1 MNDKA
6 AEQPIAGVRP
16 ELHEI
21 ETWVFDLDNTLYPA
35 TSTVYPEV
43 ESRMNEFIMAELKL
57 ELAAAIALRKRF
69 FEAHGTTLRGLMND
83 YGLPPRPFL
92 DYVHEL
98 DLSSL
103 VRDEA
108 LGAAIAALPGR
119 KLIFTNAT
127 QRHAERVLAQL
138 GLARHFSGIHDI
150 EACAFVPKPDPSG
163 YRELLTRHGIAPD
176 RAAMIEDIARNLVP
190 AAALGM
196 TTVWVKGGPH
206 ADATDEANAHIHHV
220 VDDLAAF
227 LRGALPPLIREAG

>member
-1 MNDKA
+1 MSPKTKRRA
-6 AEQPIAGVRP
+6 
-16 ELHEI
+16 LHEI

-35 TSTVYPEV
+35 SSTVYPEV
-43 ESRMNEFIMAELKL
+43 EARMNEFIMAELKL
-57 ELAAAIALRKRF
+57 ERAAAIALRKRF

-83 YGLPPRPFL
+83 YGMAPRPFL

-103 VRDEA
+103 ARDEA

-119 KLIFTNAT
+119 KIIFTNAT

-138 GLARHFSGIHDI
+138 GLARHFCGIHDI

-163 YRELLTRHGIAPD
+163 YRELLARHGVAAE
-176 RAAMIEDIARNLVP
+176 RAAMVEDIARNLVP

-196 TTVWVKGGPH
+196 TTVWVTGGPH
-206 ADATDEANAHIHHV
+206 ADAAGAATDHIDHV
-220 VDDLAAF
+220 VEDLPAF
-227 LRGALPPLIREAG
+227 LRGALQTPVSPEAE

>member
-6 AEQPIAGVRP
+6 AEQPLAGARP

-98 DLSSL
+98 DLSNL

-108 LGAAIAALPGR
+108 LSAAIAALPGR

-138 GLARHFSGIHDI
+138 GLAPHFCGIHDI

-163 YRELLTRHGIAPD
+163 YRELLARHGVAPD

-206 ADATDEANAHIHHV
+206 GDAADEAADHVHHV

>member
-1 MNDKA
+1 MRA
-6 AEQPIAGVRP
+6 MPTRRP
-16 ELHEI
+16 LPEI
-21 ETWVFDLDNTLYPA
+21 ECWVFDLDNTLYPA
-35 TSTVYPEV
+35 SATVYPEV
-43 ESRMNEFIMAELKL
+43 EQRMNAFIAAELRIGL
-57 ELAAAIALRKRF
+57 EEAKALRKRF

-83 YGLPPRPFL
+83 YGMNPKPFL

-103 VRDEA
+103 ARDERLA
-108 LGAAIAALPGR
+108 GAIAALPGR

-138 GLARHFSGIHDI
+138 GLSAHFCGIHDI

-163 YRELLTRHGIAPD
+163 YRVLLERHGIDPASS
-176 RAAMIEDIARNLVP
+176 AMIEDIAKNLVP

-206 ADATDEANAHIHHV
+206 AEAVDAEHIHHA
-220 VDDLAAF
+220 VDDLAQFFSAIP
-227 LRGALPPLIREAG
+227 RIAVEAE

>member
-1 MNDKA
+1 MT
-6 AEQPIAGVRP
+6 RP
-16 ELHEI
+16 ALHEI

-35 TSTVYPEV
+35 TATVYPEV
-43 ESRMNEFIMAELKL
+43 ESRMNDFIMAELKL

-69 FEAHGTTLRGLMND
+69 FAAHGTTLRGLMND
-83 YGLPPRPFL
+83 YGLPPQPFL

-103 VRDEA
+103 TRDEA

-138 GLARHFSGIHDI
+138 GLAQHFCGIHDI

-163 YRELLTRHGIAPD
+163 YRALLARHGVAPG
-176 RAAMIEDIARNLVP
+176 RAAMIEDIAKNLVP

-206 ADATDEANAHIHHV
+206 GDAADAAAAHVHHIV
-220 VDDLAAF
+220 EDLAAF
-227 LRGALPPLIREAG
+227 LRGALPPQLIPEAE

>member
-1 MNDKA
+1 MSGADGRK
-6 AEQPIAGVRP
+6 G
-16 ELHEI
+16 LHEVD
-21 ETWVFDLDNTLYPA
+21 TWVFDLDNTLYPA

-98 DLSSL
+98 DLSGL
-103 VRDEA
+103 ERNEA

-127 QRHAERVLAQL
+127 VRHAERVLDQL
-138 GLARHFSGIHDI
+138 GMAHHFCGIHDI

-163 YRELLTRHGIAPD
+163 YHELLRRHGVEGP
-176 RAAMIEDIARNLVP
+176 RAAMVEDIAKNLVP

-206 ADATDEANAHIHHV
+206 ADADDDVVQHIHHIA
-220 VDDLAAF
+220 DDLAAF
-227 LRGALPPLIREAG
+227 LRGAAPPVTPAGE